1 MTPSLQGQ
9 AANEGGPIAE
19 DIVTGTLRFETAG
32 AIIAT
37 AIAGVAAVW
46 LTGDPRAF
54 GVIVVFAGLLFGVA
68 VGRQEWRTSRPHP
81 GTGPGSRASAGT
93 DVTRAA

>member
-1 MTPSLQGQ
+1 MTPSLQVQ
-9 AANEGGPIAE
+9 SAIEGGQIPE

-54 GVIVVFAGLLFGVA
+54 GVVIAAAGLVLGVA
-68 VGRQEWRTSRPHP
+68 IGRQEWRTSRPHR
-81 GTGPGSRASAGT
+81 TETGSRASAGT
-93 DVTRAA
+93 DSTRAA